1 MKQINLMDLP
11 SEILK
16 VIFKKSRDLS
26 KEEYELNKRNHKDKF
41 KSVIE
46 EYIEN
51 NDFGNTA
58 IMKRTLMTSGRFVF
72 EIIYTY
78 CEINW
83 NYICYNNTYIKS
95 NCKIR
100 NDYEPRIKY
109 LKENHI
115 EVFNKN
121 RMIETRNTNWRN
133 LYYQVMNELYVSNN
147 RDLLLNICAST
158 DEDSSSE
165 EESSS
170 E

>member
-11 SEILK
+11 HDILK

-26 KEEYELNKRNHKDKF
+26 KEEYELNKRNHNEKF
-41 KSVIE
+41 KSVIK

-51 NDFGNTA
+51 KEDIENSA
-58 IMKRTLMTSGRFVF
+58 IIKRTRMKSGKY
-72 EIIYTY
+72 IIQTTHNY

-95 NCKIR
+95 NYKIS

-133 LYYQVMNELYVSNN
+133 LYYQVMNELYVANN

-158 DEDSSSE
+158 DEDSSSSE
-165 EESSS
+165 EE
-170 E
+170 